1 MPGRSVLRR
10 GRSAG
15 PASALAAA
23 LLLVLGPAAAP
34 AAADGSPRREFTIQD
49 ARITESSGLA
59 ASRRHPGVYWTHNDS
74 DDGPYVFA
82 VDSQGRTLATVT
94 LRGVTLRDAEAIA
107 LGPDNQLYLA
117 DIGDNFNGKWPEVW
131 LYRFAEPAQLT
142 DQTVQATR
150 YRVRYADG
158 PRDAEAL
165 LVHPVTGRVYIASK
179 SDKDQGHLYQGPEA
193 LSATAVNTF
202 KSIAD
207 VPWVTDGGF
216 SPDGSKVVLRGYFWA
231 KLYDWKDGTITA
243 PESVN
248 VPFQRQGESVTFS
261 ADGDSLLFGSE
272 GKQSDVWRLPLK
284 AATATPTPAPAAD
297 PAASGAPA
305 AAPEPKNEP
314 NHAGAL
320 LLVIAAV
327 GALFYWRKGRSS
339 G

>member
-1 MPGRSVLRR
+1 M
-10 GRSAG
+10 
-15 PASALAAA
+15 
-23 LLLVLGPAAAP
+23 
-34 AAADGSPRREFTIQD
+34 QD
-49 ARITESSGLA
+49 ERITESSGLA
-59 ASRRHPGVYWTHNDS
+59 ASRQHPGVYWTHNDS
-74 DDGPYVFA
+74 EDGPYLYA

-94 LRGVTLRDAEAIA
+94 LRGVKLRDAEGIAI
-107 LGPDNQLYLA
+107 GPDSQLYVA

-131 LYRFAEPAQLT
+131 LYRFTEPAQLS

-165 LVHPVTGRVYIASK
+165 MVHPVTGRVYIASK

-193 LSATAVNTF
+193 LSSSAVNTF
-202 KSIAD
+202 RSIAD

-216 SPDGSKVVLRGYFWA
+216 SPDGSRVVLRGYFWA
-231 KLYDWKDGTITA
+231 KLYAWKDGTITD
-243 PESVN
+243 PETVN

-272 GKQSDVWRLPLK
+272 GRKSEVWRVPLK
-284 AATATPTPAPAAD
+284 EPAPSPSPSPPSSPATPG
-297 PAASGAPA
+297 GAP
-305 AAPEPKNEP
+305 EEQGKP

-327 GALFYWRKGRSS
+327 GTLFAWRKSRN
-339 G
+339 